1 MSAAGTSYPL
11 PSVASSGHVSAGA
24 GATAPPFNYLE
35 RFYSVEVQLHVAA
48 EEGLARKY
56 VARLRNHFQVEILPI
71 EAHDALPAAERSFE
85 SSGSDERTGT
95 FRTLAALGFKHAE
108 VEKYVQ
114 LVEALGGSVP
124 AEKPP
129 AEERERRRLYY
140 SASDFHFR
148 VRSAL
153 QRFGLLPLAR
163 ANAAPL

>member
-1 MSAAGTSYPL
+1 MSAT
-11 PSVASSGHVSAGA
+11 AGA
-24 GATAPPFNYLE
+24 AAGAAAPPFNYLE

-56 VARLRNHFQVEILPI
+56 VARLRDHVQVEILSN

-114 LVEALGGSVP
+114 LLEALGGSLP
-124 AEKPP
+124 AERP
-129 AEERERRRLYY
+129 EDMGTRRIYY
-140 SASDFHFR
+140 SASDFQFR
-148 VRSAL
+148 VRSAI